1 MLHHSAFLTALA
13 CMSVSAQAAVNFVPH
28 VLNSGTDRDLGAMPS
43 IEAFFEALGTSSSDW
58 AVLPNRCCH

>member
-1 MLHHSAFLTALA
+1 
-13 CMSVSAQAAVNFVPH
+13 MSVSAQAAVNFVPH
-28 VLNSGTDRDLGAMPS
+28 VFNSGTDRDLGAMPS